1 MLESESSPNL
11 NVSEEAVLT
20 VIIPLRASTSYDM
33 IGRLKNKALDT
44 KLPSSVKFL
53 VIDESSPRA
62 DAARIKE
69 ECRTLGFEYFRIET
83 GKERFC
89 AATARNVGGIIAS
102 TPFILHEDV
111 DLFPYPGFYNDV
123 LNEIEIQK
131 MSTDSAHFIT
141 IPAIYLSE
149 EETKNAISGIS
160 KKNEIIN
167 DLLLGAPSVKTYL
180 PASSAIVISK
190 SYYLSCGGY
199 NEKFDG
205 WGLEDLEYAY
215 RLTSQSSL
223 FPEPADHQSL
233 IEREFSSGT
242 AYLGWRAKFRLH
254 GELLARKGVFI
265 FHAYHPKNPSWVN
278 PALHRRNRALF
289 DACIKSFD
297 TGGQYLHP
305 LPSELDTGG
314 GEKHHIYAR
323 KTMGGGLSGIE
334 KRGSSGGA
342 GRRLSEKSNIGNC
355 DTIGGQSRSL
365 DRQNVSLNSPVFDI
379 YRRWIEVEGPEG
391 LRSTFSETNARSIAR
406 ALYRQEK
413 YEEAAHMFDEL
424 FQQQPTQ
431 ARPLREAAEAYFRA
445 GKRDIAVLRLT
456 SARDLQPQNR
466 AIRRRLREMKKSW
479 LPRVFHKPFKMP

>member
-20 VIIPLRASTSYDM
+20 VIIPLRASSSYDM
-33 IGRLKNKALDT
+33 IGRLKNKTLDT

-53 VIDESSPRA
+53 VIDESSPQM
-62 DAARIKE
+62 DSARIKE
-69 ECRTLGFEYFRIET
+69 ECQTLGFEYFRIET

-89 AATARNVGGIIAS
+89 AAVARNVGVIIAK

-111 DLFPYPGFYNDV
+111 DLFPYPGFYQDV
-123 LNEIEIQK
+123 LEEIKIQR
-131 MSTDSAHFIT
+131 MSVNSAKFIT

-149 EETKNAISGIS
+149 EETKSAIRGIS
-160 KKNEIIN
+160 KKNKIIN
-167 DLLLGAPSVKTYL
+167 DLLIGAPSVRTYL

-199 NEKFDG
+199 NENFDG

-223 FPEPADHQSL
+223 FPEPADHQNL

-242 AYLGWRAKFRLH
+242 AYTGWRAKFRLH

-278 PALHRRNRALF
+278 PELHRRNRALF
-289 DACIKSFD
+289 DACIKRFD
-297 TGGQYLHP
+297 ANGQYLLP
-305 LPSELDTGG
+305 LPSELGTEG
-314 GEKHHIYAR
+314 GEKHHIYER
-323 KTMGGGLSGIE
+323 KTMEGCLAGIE
-334 KRGSSGGA
+334 RKA
-342 GRRLSEKSNIGNC
+342 GRRPSEKSGINNC
-355 DTIGGQSRSL
+355 DIMGSRSNGL
-365 DRQNVSLNSPVFDI
+365 NEQAISLNSAVFDI
-379 YRRWIEVEGPEG
+379 YRRWIEFEGPEG
-391 LRSTFSETNARSIAR
+391 LRLTFSETNARSMAR

-431 ARPLREAAEAYFRA
+431 ARPLREAAEAYLRA

-466 AIRRRLREMKKSW
+466 AIRRRLREVKTRW
-479 LPRVFHKPFKMP
+479 LPRAFHKPFKMP